1 METLQETDFGKLIIA
16 KSYIKQLK
24 VQIGQLE
31 SEIDHLNHIIGQ
43 TKNIDKLIAQK
54 AEILEWINENGKE
67 YQREQSH
74 NKRINKLKKTI
85 ESLRKDNEE
94 LIIKLLKNE

>member
-31 SEIDHLNHIIGQ
+31 SEIDHLNYVIGQ
-43 TKNIDKLIAQK
+43 TKNIDKLIAHK

-67 YQREQSH
+67 YQREKSH
-74 NKRINKLKKTI
+74 NKRINKLERTI
-85 ESLRKDNEE
+85 ASLRKDNEE